1 MRESK
6 NADQQNCGAQGDANH
21 SKMGAAIGG
30 QQCVV
35 HGRQLALPSGHLLMA
50 ASVSQ

>member
-6 NADQQNCGAQGDANH
+6 NADEQNCGAQGDANH

-30 QQCVV
+30 Q
-35 HGRQLALPSGHLLMA
+35 
-50 ASVSQ
+50 